1 MEEQKKRKTTTS
13 SEVKARYNK
22 KTYVSYLVNFRKD
35 SDQDIIDMVESE
47 KQAGLSTTDAF
58 RKLLRKKQK

>member
-22 KTYVSYLVNFRKD
+22 KTYVSYLVNFRKV

>member
-58 RKLLRKKQK
+58 RKLLRKNQK

>member
-22 KTYVSYLVNFRKD
+22 KTYVQYTVSFRKD
-35 SDQDIIDMVESE
+35 TDEDIIEKVEAE
-47 KQAGLSTTDAF
+47 KATGLSTADVF
-58 RKLLRKKQK
+58 RKLIRKE

>member
-58 RKLLRKKQK
+58 RKLLRENQK

>member
-22 KTYVSYLVNFRKD
+22 KTYVQYTASFRKD
-35 SDQDIIDMVESE
+35 EDEDLINLIE
-47 KQAGLSTTDAF
+47 KERGSGLSTTDVF
-58 RKLLRKKQK
+58 RKLLRKK

>member
-22 KTYVSYLVNFRKD
+22 KTYVQYTVSFRRD
-35 SDQDIIDMVESE
+35 TDEDIIEKVETE
-47 KQAGLSTTDAF
+47 KSMGLSTADAF
-58 RKLLRKKQK
+58 RKLIRKK

>member
-22 KTYVSYLVNFRKD
+22 KTYVQYTVSFRKD
-35 SDQDIIDMVESE
+35 TDEDIIEKVEAE
-47 KQAGLSTTDAF
+47 KATGLSTADVF
-58 RKLLRKKQK
+58 RKLIRKK